1 MNIEFAPTQTYLY
14 AAVILPIALKKTYT
28 YQIPDELLGKV
39 EQGMSVEV
47 QFGKSKLYTG
57 VVHTLLETVEPG
69 LQAKPIL
76 AILEEIPIL
85 SSKQLQFWD
94 WMSTYYACTLGE
106 VMNAAMPANLKLSSD
121 TKLSLGSAYD
131 ENDQNLSN
139 KEFLITEALRHSQEL
154 SLGQVRKILNQKTVH
169 GIVNKLL
176 DKKIIF
182 LNEQVAA
189 RYKRKKVAYVRLEF
203 LYREEPDL
211 LQEAFDLCSKSSR
224 QMEALMAF
232 IQISRKK
239 KHVSRKS
246 IYEAA
251 QVDGSVLKAMAKKG
265 IFELYEKDVSRID
278 SEIDEQETAGEL
290 SEQQIKAVAEINNSI
305 KKKRVCLLH
314 GVTGSGKTRV
324 YMELMQDVI
333 DKGGQVLYLI
343 PEIALTTQIISRL
356 KKVYGN
362 DVVVY
367 HSRLNNNE
375 RVEVWKAALAGRSIM
390 VGARSSLFLPFKKLE
405 LIIVDEEHDPSY
417 KQIDPAPRYNA
428 RDAAVYLAFANKI
441 PAILGTATPSIETYH
456 NVKTGKYDLV
466 EMKERFGGIEMPEIQ
481 LVDKRDELK
490 KKKMKQE
497 FTSVLLE
504 EIKNAL
510 SNKEQVILFQNRR
523 GYSPTLNCQLCG
535 WKMECLNC
543 DVSLTYHK
551 FADQFQCHYCG
562 SSKRHPES
570 CKACGNPDLN
580 LKGFGTEKIE
590 DDLKILF
597 PEAKIKRLDY
607 DTAKTKSSFSTIINQ
622 FEEGDIDILVGTQM
636 ITKGLD
642 FENVRVVGVLSAD
655 QALAYPDFRASER
668 GFQLITQVAGR
679 AGRKKIKG
687 KVILQSFDIK
697 HPVILEILD
706 QDFQGFYNREI
717 QERKEFGFPPYSR
730 MIKLTLKHAKLMYLQ
745 DASRVLETHL
755 KYAMGARVQGPAIPH
770 IGRIRNMYLMN
781 FWIKLEKS
789 PLAASQAKKIIEA
802 GINIVHKTEGCS
814 STRIIVDVDPY

>member
-139 KEFLITEALRHSQEL
+139 KEFLITEALRHNQEL